1 MSTQF
6 GSFDGTVQTEWLP
19 DGRNMLLLA
28 DFAFLDQDGVRW
40 EAPRG
45 ATINGASIARF
56 FWRVIGGPYEGKYRL
71 ASVVHD
77 WFCTSQTRPARA
89 VHQMFYQACRAGGIG
104 PIKAWLMWAAVRF
117 FGPKW
122 E

>member
-1 MSTQF
+1 MSTYF
-6 GSFDGTVQTEWLP
+6 GSFEDTVQTEWLP
-19 DGRNMLLLA
+19 DGRNMRLLKP
-28 DFAFLDQDGVRW
+28 FAYVSPHGVPW
-40 EAPRG
+40 EVPKDAV
-45 ATINGASIARF
+45 INGASIPRF
-56 FWRVIGGPYEGKYRL
+56 FWRVIGGPYEGKYRS

-77 WFCTSQTRPARA
+77 WFCTSKTMPAWV
-89 VHQMFYQACRAGGIG
+89 VHQMFYQACRAGGVG